1 MSVLT
6 GLRRARTTLVLAVA
20 VAAVFWA
27 AGVALAAL
35 LVFAL
40 LDMAFALPV
49 EVRRAVVPA
58 VLFLGVAAAAVVVWF
73 GRNARSLA
81 RVALFLEERLPSL
94 NYTLAAVVQPS
105 GGPSAEVLAVLE
117 RSAARVD
124 IRPTIRRT
132 ALRATLVPVGV
143 ALGLTLAAALVPSG
157 TMERLISPRVGDVL
171 LRAGTGTAALLGS
184 RLSPIAVHVTEPAY
198 AGRERPALE
207 NPASVAA
214 LVGSTVDIRGR
225 GAAAGLLDSMGAML
239 GMDSTGTRMKVSA
252 VGDTW
257 NLPVRMPA
265 EPMVVRLFD
274 RSHDRLLVLEPVP
287 DEPPTVLLSKPS
299 GDTLYL
305 EPKGRIDL
313 DAELND
319 DIGLARAE
327 FEMMYTSG
335 GGERFETTIT
345 TFMRTR
351 LNGRRAGR
359 LQGAI
364 LLDTMKLHPGDVLH
378 IRAIAWDANDVTG
391 PGRGESETRT
401 IRINDP
407 RQPLDVKI
415 TAARAAAI
423 DTTILSQRMLIM
435 RAETLLVKRPQLEP
449 EDYTSQSLRL
459 GVQQGALRGRVESI
473 IFELENVEGVG
484 FVGNTPSS
492 LVLREAAEEMRTAER
507 ELSIAQVPIALV
519 HMRNA
524 LRLLERIRDANR
536 YWIRGLLTTD
546 PVDVDRI
553 RMTGRDPVNVR
564 DRVARQQAGDAR
576 KSLLL
581 RLDRAVELAEADG
594 AAASD
599 SLQLIYAA
607 ALTQARD
614 IAEPLGSAIQSLL
627 RGEDAT
633 DALVATRRRLERGVG
648 SRPGL
653 VPWTVSQ

>member
-6 GLRRARTTLVLAVA
+6 GLRRARTTLVIAVA
-20 VAAVFWA
+20 AAAVFWA
-27 AGVALAAL
+27 AGVSLAAL

-132 ALRATLVPVGV
+132 ALRATLVPFGV
-143 ALGLTLAAALVPSG
+143 ALGLTLAATLMPSG
-157 TMERLISPRVGDVL
+157 TMERLVSPRVGDVL
-171 LRAGTGTAALLGS
+171 LRPGTGTAALLGS

-198 AGRERPALE
+198 AGRERPAVE
-207 NPASVAA
+207 NPASIAA

-335 GGERFETTIT
+335 GGERFETTVT

-449 EDYTSQSLRL
+449 EDYISQSLRL

-507 ELSIAQVPIALV
+507 ELSIVQVPVALV

-553 RMTGRDPVNVR
+553 RLTGRDPVNVR
-564 DRVARQQAGDAR
+564 DRVARQQAEDAR